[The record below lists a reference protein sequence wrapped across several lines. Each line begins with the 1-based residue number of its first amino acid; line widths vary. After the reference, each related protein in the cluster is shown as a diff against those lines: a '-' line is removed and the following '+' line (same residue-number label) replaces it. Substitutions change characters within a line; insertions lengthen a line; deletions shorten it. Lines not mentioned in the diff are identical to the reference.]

1 MAKASKYVR
10 IAAEDDDEATKETLL
25 SGYKAELNE
34 SEPIIEPEII
44 RKV

>member
-1 MAKASKYVR
+1 MAKASTYVR

-25 SGYKAELNE
+25 SAEPNE

-44 RKV
+44 SKI